1 MSGSVSVLARNSTG
15 TGLERM
21 QLDSNRN
28 LKVDIASSSTGSLE
42 ADVNIIADSVGLA
55 TENTLVDIQ
64 QDTVAINSQTFDISS
79 KITKGEDDTLLE
91 AQQNLIY
98 GRKDESPS
106 GLRAVKVKEEGAVVI
121 ADDGVRSRLDT
132 LNNKITKGEDDTL
145 LEAQQVCI
153 YGRKDNAPSGLRA
166 LKVSDVGALHTINT
180 FNMIFNNLD
189 NITAG
194 GGGTAISTSQDM
206 RVYHRLSFFGSST
219 NSTDPIVIE
228 VSADNSTWYEASE
241 YVITPRTVGAVVNFS
256 INILN
261 VAARYWR
268 VKQTDTTTTA
278 FTLIVNSSRK

>member
-21 QLDSNRN
+21 QLDSDRN

-91 AQQNLIY
+91 AQQ
-98 GRKDESPS
+98 
-106 GLRAVKVKEEGAVVI
+106 
-121 ADDGVRSRLDT
+121 
-132 LNNKITKGEDDTL
+132 
-145 LEAQQVCI
+145 VCI

-166 LKVSDVGALHTINT
+166 LKVSDIGALHTINT
-180 FNMIFNNLD
+180 FNTVFNTVD

-194 GGGTAISTSQDM
+194 GGGTAISSSHDM
-206 RVYHRLSFFGSST
+206 RVYERLSFFGSST
-219 NSTDPIVIE
+219 NSTDPILIE

-278 FTLIVNSSRK
+278 FTLIVNGSKK